1 MIRASS
7 VVASHVRAGW
17 RSIAAD
23 TKNAQPSPP
32 AGAFRQALLE
42 AINKAL
48 CARNLVDHDVDE
60 EDALSAALCAI
71 DAYLATPEAR
81 LLCPVVA
88 CLSARNF
95 ETLAR
100 DAVRAHRWRAILTRP
115 RQNTDD
121 ANADDETH

>member
-23 TKNAQPSPP
+23 TKNAQPPPP
-32 AGAFRQALLE
+32 AGAFRQALLA

-48 CARNLVDHDVDE
+48 CARNLVDHNVDE
-60 EDALSAALCAI
+60 EDALSVALCAV
-71 DAYLATPEAR
+71 DTYLATPEAR

-100 DAVRAHRWRAILTRP
+100 DAIRAHRRRALLTGP
-115 RQNTDD
+115 LQNAGGDN
-121 ANADDETH
+121 ANDETH